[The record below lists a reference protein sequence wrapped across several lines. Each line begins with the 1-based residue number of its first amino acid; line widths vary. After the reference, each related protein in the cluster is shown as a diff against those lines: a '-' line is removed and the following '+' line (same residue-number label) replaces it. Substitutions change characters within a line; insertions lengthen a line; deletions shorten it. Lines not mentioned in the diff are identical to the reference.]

1 MILYILVEKEEED
14 IDPELPE
21 LRLTLEGEDLA
32 DGEEGREEMLDEDSL
47 KRKLFLLIGGNEG
60 EVKHQEILSVYYSII
75 LM

>member
-1 MILYILVEKEEED
+1 MILYILVENEDED

-47 KRKLFLLIGGNEG
+47 KRTLLLNWR
-60 EVKHQEILSVYYSII
+60 Q
-75 LM
+75 